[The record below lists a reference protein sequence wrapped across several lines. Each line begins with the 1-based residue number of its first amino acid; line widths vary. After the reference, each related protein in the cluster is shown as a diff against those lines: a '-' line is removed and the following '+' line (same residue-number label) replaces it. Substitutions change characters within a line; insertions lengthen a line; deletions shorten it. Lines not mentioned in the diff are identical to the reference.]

1 MKMALVVS
9 LFVLGVIAVYF
20 GAAFGPAE
28 FAHAQEPAPAP
39 AVDRTV
45 QEPLALLDCY
55 EMMDLMMDPVYENLK
70 NAVAVEPAGRK
81 EWRAIYVP
89 TYQIGEQ
96 ANLLFSRKDED
107 YMLTDDW
114 KKQAVELRES
124 AYALGEAVKAR
135 DYAAVKAK
143 YTALID
149 SCNKC
154 HTVLNLEDAPKVEY
168 VDPPKAEGAAETP
181 PTANE

>member
-1 MKMALVVS
+1 MALVVS